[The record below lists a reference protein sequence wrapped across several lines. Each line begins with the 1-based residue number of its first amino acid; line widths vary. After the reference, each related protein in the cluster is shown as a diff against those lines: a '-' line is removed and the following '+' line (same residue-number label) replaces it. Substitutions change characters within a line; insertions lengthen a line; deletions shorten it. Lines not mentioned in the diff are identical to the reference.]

1 MIKINLLPVKAA
13 KKKEKVMTQVYVGL
27 LIILFSLAALGYR
40 WYSQQTKIETVKGQ
54 ITETKAEIE
63 KLREAQKKF
72 EELKKKKLVLERQ
85 IEAITKLDRGRDWF
99 IRVLDKVT
107 ESVPHNQVWITNL
120 KMGGKQRRAR
130 KSAGAISGAK
140 AISIKGKAYDKDSVA
155 HFMGNLSIIS
165 CDDDLPDEEKAPVCQ
180 LRNERCLKFDTE
192 KNQSYWDFEGCR
204 RFYKEACEEVKS
216 CKDNLG
222 ICKLDKNQICK
233 EPGKKKECKQAKEKC
248 AALEEQCN
256 KARANCSKLH
266 EAEYVVYDS
275 VRLNSLTTKGTKA
288 KAGGVPIYS
297 YDIQCAAKNVPK
309 K

>member
-13 KKKEKVMTQVYVGL
+13 KKKERVMTQVYVGL

-40 WYSQQTKIETVKGQ
+40 WYSQKTKIETVKGQ
-54 ITETKAEIE
+54 IAETKAEIE
-63 KLREAQKKF
+63 KLREAKRKF
-72 EELKKKKLVLERQ
+72 EELKKKKEVLERQ
-85 IEAITKLDRGRDWF
+85 IDAITKLDRGRDWF

-107 ESVPHNQVWITNL
+107 ESVPHNQVWITNV
-120 KMGGKQRRAR
+120 KMGGKQKRRGGRGGGA
-130 KSAGAISGAK
+130 SAN
-140 AISIKGKAYDKDSVA
+140 AISIKGKSYDKDSVA
-155 HFMGNLSIIS
+155 HLMGNLSIIS

-204 RFYKEACEEVKS
+204 RFYKGVCDEVNR
-216 CKDNLG
+216 CKDDLS

-233 EPGKKKECKQAKEKC
+233 EPGKKKECNQAKEKC

-275 VRLNSLTTKGTKA
+275 VRLNSLTTKGA
-288 KAGGVPIYS
+288 KKGQSGASIYN
-297 YDIQCAAKNVPK
+297 YDIQCTAKGVPK